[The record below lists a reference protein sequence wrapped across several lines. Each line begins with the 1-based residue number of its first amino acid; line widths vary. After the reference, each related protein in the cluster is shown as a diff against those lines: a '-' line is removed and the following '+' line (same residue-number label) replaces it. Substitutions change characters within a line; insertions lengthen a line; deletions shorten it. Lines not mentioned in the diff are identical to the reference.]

1 VSRHS
6 SPCRALA
13 LSARARARERAAAD
27 LPLRHRDRFE
37 RLLIARARAGRLTI
51 VTAERR
57 YAGYGVRPLDAAA

>member
-13 LSARARARERAAAD
+13 LRARARARERAAD

>member
-13 LSARARARERAAAD
+13 LSARARAHERAAD

>member
-13 LSARARARERAAAD
+13 LSARARARERAAD

-37 RLLIARARAGRLTI
+37 RLLIAPARAGRLTI